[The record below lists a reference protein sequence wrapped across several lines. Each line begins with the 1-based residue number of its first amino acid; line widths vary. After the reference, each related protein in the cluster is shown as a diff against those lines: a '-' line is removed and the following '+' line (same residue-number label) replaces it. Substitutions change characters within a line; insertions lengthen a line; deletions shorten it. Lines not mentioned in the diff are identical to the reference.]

1 MLKDFESKVGA
12 YLNTPPPDFHAAV
25 SQIAT
30 DEEQKGFWSSM
41 WEGIKKPAIG
51 LGEDIG
57 SLTED
62 YTGAQQAITELKTG
76 ESEIGRAFEANKDKI
91 RPEIYARL
99 KAENAKTADDLQMII
114 GEKPTLK
121 KWIGDIGGTVLTAAP
136 LPIMKFGMLSKV
148 TSSFLKAAI
157 TGGGYM
163 AAFNASDAMSDN
175 KSAEEI
181 LKEAG
186 QGFLIGSAFGSATF
200 LGARGFSRLA
210 SLKPFT
216 NLYNKISESEVGR
229 SISQFVRPVS
239 SVLSKDFGEV
249 GKMVADRLERA
260 DTNVQGAMGRIIRI
274 GNDIGAVFG
283 KNEAGREASY
293 QLGKKLRGVAS
304 RISPAEPAS
313 EFALGVSTFRSERA
327 ENLSKE
333 AFDLAIEGKI
343 VEASQKVADSIDD
356 ELGLALKSKGVKMKS
371 TTPTIGF
378 YEGGKEPSASPH
390 YFGKLDNDVKS
401 EIAAFGK
408 KSNQDSIVL
417 YQTKEAGQRITQSNT
432 DALPAIKIKVPGLN
446 ETNIEEFRVQL
457 SKSTEGKVG
466 GFITVNPKTGEITIL
481 NVKEFDNLERSEFEE
496 LLKKVR
502 DVVKLNG
509 GTTQTFYTKNLIFD
523 KNNYDKIIQESVGS
537 NASRVGG
544 SAARPIS
551 SGRLDERGRITGRV
565 SGQGAERQLGFGAQ
579 EALGIGKELPGDL
592 KNLTPEQYYRALF
605 GDVAAEAE
613 SRGTMIRIPAG
624 KDEPAHWVKF
634 ESLENYFPQQ
644 VAELKEMEVGGRL
657 RKWVVRRAKE
667 EGEFKS
673 ELEAAKALDG
683 YIEFVRKEGVGISK
697 ENGWIQYM
705 LSSGQAESEAE
716 AKRLMMQVFKEQSMV
731 KLGGSLEHARI
742 VNNPFYN
749 PFPDEV
755 APLYVMD
762 SLTRLENIEQFGVKY
777 TGESAKL
784 PKLSRAITEIRL
796 SKGRKVAENFDKFL
810 NIAMNRIN
818 TASQEAKLSFYL
830 RTTQVPKLSFAQI
843 VNSGQSI
850 LNPLLKSDSRST
862 FIGLWK
868 ALGDKGIKFSLESG
882 ATIQSV
888 FNEMARATAA
898 GGNFGDKFLKV
909 TGFIWTE
916 KFNRTVAANVGK
928 EWVLRN
934 FERLL
939 KNPANMTYKFRLQE
953 LGVNVEKALARGSL
967 TQNDILKAAQLFAEK
982 TQFRSRP
989 LDLPYWAS
997 SNAGKLFWQFKN
1009 FTYQQTRFLYDNL
1022 IGEVKRG
1029 NYGRAA
1035 RNVLVLGTIFPMAG
1049 EVLQDVRSLI
1059 TQSRRPTGALERYWS
1074 DITGS
1079 GAMGMISD
1087 WVDASRFDQAERFV
1101 LPPVF
1106 SSLTQLINSAN
1117 NPEKFLTELAKQTGV
1132 FTPIANVMREKQKG
1146 RESTLE
1152 SIQNLL
1158 DY

>member
-12 YLNTPPPDFHAAV
+12 YLNTPLPDFHAAV
-25 SQIAT
+25 SQVAT
-30 DEEQKGFWSSM
+30 DEEQKGFWGSI
-41 WEGIKKPAIG
+41 WEGIKKPAVG

-62 YTGAQQAITELKTG
+62 YKGAQQSITELKTG
-76 ESEIGRAFEANKDKI
+76 DSEIGRAFEANKDRI
-91 RPEIYARL
+91 RPEVYARL
-99 KAENAKTADDLQMII
+99 KMESAKTADDLQMII

-121 KWIGDIGGTVLTAAP
+121 KWVGDIGGTVLNAVP
-136 LPIMKFGMLSKV
+136 LPIMKFGILSKV

-157 TGGGYM
+157 TGGGYV
-163 AAFNASDAMSDN
+163 AAFNAADAMSDN
-175 KSAEEI
+175 KSAEDI

-186 QGFLIGSAFGSATF
+186 QGFLLGSAFGSVTF

-210 SLKPFT
+210 SLKPFA

-239 SVLSKDFGEV
+239 SVLSKDFGEI

-274 GNDIGAVFG
+274 GNEIGAVFG

-293 QLGKKLRGVAS
+293 LLGKRLRGVAS
-304 RISPAEPAS
+304 QMSPAEPAS

-333 AFDLAIEGKI
+333 AFDLASQGKI

-356 ELGLALKSKGVKMKS
+356 ELGLALKGKGIKVKP

-417 YQTKEAGQRITQSNT
+417 YQTKEAGQRIIQSNA

-457 SKSTEGKVG
+457 AKSTDGKIG
-466 GFITVNPKTGEITIL
+466 GFITGNPKTGEITIL
-481 NVKEFDNLERSEFEE
+481 NVKEFDSLERSEFEE

-509 GTTQTFYTKNLIFD
+509 GTTQTFYTKNLIFN

-579 EALGIGKELPGDL
+579 EAVGKELPEDL
-592 KNLTPEQYYRALF
+592 RNLTPEQYYRALF

-613 SRGTMIRIPAG
+613 SRGTMIRIPAS

-657 RKWVVRRAKE
+657 RKWVIRRVVE
-667 EGEFKS
+667 EGEFES
-673 ELEAAKALDG
+673 ELKAAQALDG
-683 YIEFVRKEGVGISK
+683 YIEFVRKEGVGVSK

-731 KLGGSLEHARI
+731 KLGGSLEHARM

-755 APLYVMD
+755 APLYAMD

-784 PKLSRAITEIRL
+784 PKLSRAITEVRM
-796 SKGRKVAENFDKFL
+796 SKGRKAAENFDKFL

-818 TASQEAKLSFYL
+818 TSSQEAKLSFYL
-830 RTTQVPKLSFAQI
+830 RATQVPKLSFAQI
-843 VNSGQSI
+843 VNIGQSV
-850 LNPLLKSDSRST
+850 LNPLLKTDARST
-862 FIGLWK
+862 FMGLYK
-868 ALGDKGIKFSLESG
+868 AFTNEGVQKALESG

-898 GGNFGDKFLKV
+898 GGSFGDKFLKV

-916 KFNRTVAANVGK
+916 KFNRTVAANVGVD
-928 EWVLRN
+928 WVSRN

-967 TQNDILKAAQLFAEK
+967 TQSDILKAAQLLAEK

-1009 FTYQQTRFLYDNL
+1009 FSYQQFRFLYDNL
-1022 IGEVKRG
+1022 AGEVKRG

-1035 RNVLVLGTIFPMAG
+1035 RNVLVLGTVFPMAG

-1074 DITGS
+1074 DLTGA
-1079 GAMGMISD
+1079 GAMSMISD
-1087 WVDASRFDQAERFV
+1087 FVDASRFDQAERFV
-1101 LPPVF
+1101 LPPAF
-1106 SSLTQLINSAN
+1106 SSLTQLINSADD
-1117 NPEKFLTELAKQTGV
+1117 PKKFFTELAKQTGV
-1132 FTPIANVMREKQKG
+1132 FTPISNIMREKQKG
-1146 RESTLE
+1146 RASTLE
-1152 SIQNLL
+1152 SIQDILN
-1158 DY
+1158 Y